1 MNKDNQI
8 LKNNLSSLLK
18 KFAKTNFIEKF
29 DDGYQTTNTVNL
41 LTENII
47 DNRFFKNVILD
58 EKMLTKMEKDISFHG
73 LVSPL
78 LVRPIENGKYEIV
91 AGRKRLICARKLNIR
106 SVVCMVHNFS
116 DENMLLYML
125 FNAKNETTKSV
136 IEMATICQLLCKKFH
151 YTQATIAELLDMSR
165 SQITN
170 LMRILQLPKRIQR
183 EVSKGRLSYGH
194 ARAIAGLSEDKIDD
208 VVNLIYE
215 KRLSVRDTEYL
226 VNELKNRQGYDYLIS
241 NFEKRNN
248 IRAKINGKQLIL
260 SFKTK
265 KEIKKFIVKK

>member
-29 DDGYQTTNTVNL
+29 DDGYQTSNTVNL

-58 EKMLTKMEKDISFHG
+58 EKMLVKMEKDISFHG
-73 LVSPL
+73 LVTPL
-78 LVRPIENGKYEIV
+78 LVRPIENNKYEIV
-91 AGRKRLICARKLNIR
+91 EGQKRLICARNLNIK
-106 SVVCMVHNFS
+106 SVVCMVNNFS
-116 DENMLLYML
+116 DEDMLLYML
-125 FNAKNETTKSV
+125 FNAKNETIKSV

-215 KRLSVRDTEYL
+215 KKLSVRDTEYL
-226 VNELKNRQGYDYLIS
+226 VNELKNRQGYDYLIN

-248 IRAKINGKQLIL
+248 LKAKINGKQLIL

-265 KEIKKFIVKK
+265 KDIKKFIVKK